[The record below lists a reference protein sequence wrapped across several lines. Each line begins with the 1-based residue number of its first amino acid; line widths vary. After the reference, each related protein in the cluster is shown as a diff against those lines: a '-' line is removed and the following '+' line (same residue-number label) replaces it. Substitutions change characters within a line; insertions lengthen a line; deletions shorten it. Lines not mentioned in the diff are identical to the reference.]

1 MEGEKQKM
9 RDRDEIDGSTEEK
22 KEEGSDGVS
31 GEGGPNKSAAAGMK
45 THRRSTFPEVSAIR

>member
-1 MEGEKQKM
+1 M

-22 KEEGSDGVS
+22 KEEGSVGVS